1 MFCRKELQ
9 ITGALGVL
17 DAGCILYSFHFG
29 VWELMPLA
37 LSRLGYRIGILVNR
51 YHTGK
56 ASIPNRLL
64 DALLKRWRSV
74 SGVKVFYKEN
84 VLEIARFLRS
94 GGIFGMLV
102 DGNTF
107 FQKYA
112 KAEKLAAVC
121 RVPAVSFAA
130 YRKKGQGFLDI
141 GCDIRALVRTMPL
154 DYVWFYKSR

>member
-1 MFCRKELQ
+1 MLGRRELQ
-9 ITGALGVL
+9 VIGDLGVL
-17 DAGCILYSFHFG
+17 NTGCVLYSFHFG

-56 ASIPNRLL
+56 GSIGNRLL
-64 DALLKRWRSV
+64 DALLRRWRSV
-74 SGVKVFYKEN
+74 HGIRVFYKEN
-84 VLEIARFLRS
+84 VIEIVRFLRS

-107 FQKYA
+107 FQKYEKA
-112 KAEKLAAVC
+112 KKLAALC
-121 RVPAVSFAA
+121 RVPAVPFAA
-130 YRKKGQGFLDI
+130 YRHKDRGFLNL
-141 GCDIRALVRTMPL
+141 GCDIAALVEVMPF